1 MGADRNPPPTL
12 LAMGMGQGGPVIDGS
27 RDGLAKTM
35 LLFAGGI
42 LATLAVVVGLVT
54 LWPSGDDDANVA
66 VDGDTVTTVDEEIGG
81 TTTTVAG
88 AAGEPSEPTTTAAP
102 VVADPPPSDLF
113 VAGAPRVLADL
124 AAAGGPTQ
132 AIQILV
138 YPDYAFL
145 AYRDPVDPANID
157 RRMWR
162 AGAVDEAA
170 PNPIDDRVDAD
181 TEPSLFALSEI
192 DLNVLPTLTADAPAR
207 FELPVGVTHVII
219 DRFLPF
225 DERVLFRVYA
235 SPSDGRSGGG
245 YVQYGLDG
253 SFVKVVQ

>member
-1 MGADRNPPPTL
+1 MS
-12 LAMGMGQGGPVIDGS
+12 MGQGGPVIGGSSDGQ
-27 RDGLAKTM
+27 AKTM

-42 LATLAVVVGLVT
+42 LATIAVVVGLVA
-54 LWPSGDDDANVA
+54 LWPSDDDAPGDA
-66 VDGDTVTTVDEEIGG
+66 AEGDTVTTVAEEIDG
-81 TTTTVAG
+81 TITTAPG
-88 AAGEPSEPTTTAAP
+88 AVGEPSEQTTTGAP
-102 VVADPPPSDLF
+102 VVTEPPPSDLF

-124 AAAGGPTQ
+124 AAAAGGPTQ

-145 AYRDPVDPANID
+145 AYRDPGNPGNID

-181 TEPSLFALSEI
+181 TEPLLFGLGEV
-192 DLNVLPTLTADAPAR
+192 DLQVLPTLTADAPAR
-207 FELPVGVTHVII
+207 FGLPVGVTHVII

-225 DERVLFRVYA
+225 DERVLIRVYA
-235 SPSDGRSGGG
+235 SPTDGRSGGG
-245 YVQYGLDG
+245 YVQYTLDG
-253 SFVKVVQ
+253 TFVKVVQ

>member
-1 MGADRNPPPTL
+1 MS
-12 LAMGMGQGGPVIDGS
+12 MSQGGPVIGGSSDGQ
-27 RDGLAKTM
+27 AKTM

-42 LATLAVVVGLVT
+42 LATIAVVVGLVA
-54 LWPSGDDDANVA
+54 LWPSGDDADVA

-88 AAGEPSEPTTTAAP
+88 AVGEPSEPTTTSTAP
-102 VVADPPPSDLF
+102 AVAEPPPSDLF
-113 VAGAPRVLADL
+113 VAGAPSVLADL
-124 AAAGGPTQ
+124 AGAAGSPSQ

-145 AYRDPVDPANID
+145 AYRDPVNPANID

-162 AGAVDEAA
+162 AGSVDEAA

-181 TEPSLFALSEI
+181 TEPSLFNLGEV
-192 DLNVLPTLTADAPAR
+192 DLHVLPTLTADAPAR
-207 FELPVGVTHVII
+207 FGLPVGVTHVII

-225 DERVLFRVYA
+225 DERVLIRVYA
-235 SPSDGRSGGG
+235 SPTDGRSGGG
-245 YVQYGLDG
+245 YVQYALDG
-253 SFVKVVQ
+253 SFVKLVQ